1 MQLLRAF
8 RRRDFAVLVLAR
20 TISRLGDGVQAVAL
34 AWLVLQ
40 LTGSAAAMGLVLIA
54 QLVPTL
60 VLVAFGGAI
69 ADRWPKVPL
78 LVSSDAIRAVVVGI
92 VAVLVATDSVTLP
105 QLLVLGAVFGLVD
118 AVFMPTWAALLPEL
132 VPAEDRPS
140 ANALASLTSRLAGVA
155 GPAVGAAL
163 VAAGGMGVAFA
174 VDGLSFALSG
184 ALLGWLWLARR
195 RSGPVVSGAA
205 AAAPE
210 AGRRSGPVA
219 SGTEATAPEPATPDA
234 GRASP
239 RRSGLT
245 ADVQAGLAA
254 VIATPWIGLTIAA
267 AAITNIILT
276 APLDVAVPLLV
287 ARSMGGGVGV
297 LGMYG
302 SSVAVGAVLAAVVL
316 GSRARLRRRWRL
328 VYGWWIAVAL
338 AAAAMGLPIG
348 VGGLLVAGLVVGV
361 GEVAVGLAW
370 TNALQD
376 HVPDELLGRVSSLDY
391 LGSAAFIPVGYLVA
405 GVASDAVGPSA
416 VFLVGGLVAAAIL
429 AAITALPQIRALD

>member
-1 MQLLRAF
+1 MHLLRAF

-20 TISRLGDGVQAVAL
+20 TISRVGDGIQAVAL

-60 VLVAFGGAI
+60 GLLIFGGAV
-69 ADRWPKVPL
+69 ADRWPKIPL

-92 VAVLVATDSVTLP
+92 VAVLVATGSVALP
-105 QLLVLGAVFGLVD
+105 QLLVLGVVFGLVD

-140 ANALASLTSRLAGVA
+140 ANALASLTGQLAGIA

-184 ALLGWLWLARR
+184 ALLLWLWVARCRSAHGAGLA
-195 RSGPVVSGAA
+195 
-205 AAAPE
+205 
-210 AGRRSGPVA
+210 
-219 SGTEATAPEPATPDA
+219 EPATGEARHGTVGPH
-234 GRASP
+234 
-239 RRSGLT
+239 GLV
-245 ADVQAGLAA
+245 ADVRDGLAA
-254 VIATPWIGLTIAA
+254 VIATPWIALTIGA
-267 AAITNIILT
+267 AAITNISL
-276 APLDVAVPLLV
+276 AGPLGVAVPLLV
-287 ARSMGGGVGV
+287 ERSLGGDVGV
-297 LGMYG
+297 LGLYG
-302 SSVAVGAVLAAVVL
+302 SAVAAGAAAAAVAL
-316 GSRARLRRRWRL
+316 GSRARLRGRWRL
-328 VYGWWIAVAL
+328 IYGWWIALAL

-348 VGGLLVAGLVVGV
+348 VGGLVASALVIGF

-376 HVPDELLGRVSSLDY
+376 HVPDELLGRVYSLDY
-391 LGSAAFIPVGYLVA
+391 LGSAALIPVGYLVA
-405 GVASDAVGPSA
+405 GMASDAFGPSA
-416 VFLVGGLVAAAIL
+416 VFLAGGLVSAVIL
-429 AAITALPQIRALD
+429 AAMTLLPQVRALD